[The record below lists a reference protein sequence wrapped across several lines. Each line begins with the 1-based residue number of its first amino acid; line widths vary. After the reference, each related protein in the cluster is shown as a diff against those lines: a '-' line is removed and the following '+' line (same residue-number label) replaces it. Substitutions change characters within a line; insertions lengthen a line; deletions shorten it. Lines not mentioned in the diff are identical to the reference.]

1 MRTLF
6 SLAAALVLAA
16 PLAFAAD
23 GTKGEWTGY
32 ITDTH
37 CGANGAT
44 KDHTAACVEKCM
56 KGGSKAELYVESEK
70 KSYTLN
76 DFSKVKGAR
85 RTEGDDQGDAGSGV
99 GCDHGRERGQG
110 RLLIGSASRA
120 RFPLR
125 THTPTRG

>member
-1 MRTLF
+1 MRTLL

-56 KGGSKAELYVESEK
+56 KGGSKAELYVESAK

-76 DFSKVKGAR
+76 DFSKVKALVGQKVTIKGTQDPA
-85 RTEGDDQGDAGSGV
+85 SGV
-99 GCDHGRERGQG
+99 ITVE
-110 RLLIGSASRA
+110 SAAKAAS
-120 RFPLR
+120 
-125 THTPTRG
+125 

>member
-1 MRTLF
+1 MRTLL

-76 DFSKVKGAR
+76 DFSKVKALVGQKVTIKGTQDPA
-85 RTEGDDQGDAGSGV
+85 SGV
-99 GCDHGRERGQG
+99 ITVE
-110 RLLIGSASRA
+110 SAAKAAS
-120 RFPLR
+120 
-125 THTPTRG
+125 